1 MTGENNEDYKN
12 ITGDGIDEVL
22 KSYTMEKN
30 HLEENNTYN
39 RRLLK
44 VVKIIHLLNRF
55 RKHNKEYRKLI
66 DKPEKTTFELQCLA
80 DLGKEMKREWELCLQ
95 YKAFDVVRVDSY
107 RERSLKGEKKPI
119 PIPIPIREDLNR
131 IQTQFDD
138 LITQMTSAKIV
149 LAKIEQGD
157 DDDFSV
163 NFHKDST
170 KEYREQ

>member
-1 MTGENNEDYKN
+1 MKRTLQNQARQKRIKETYYTLFLTDENNEDYKN

-95 YKAFDVVRVDSY
+95 YKAFDVVRIAT
-107 RERSLKGEKKPI
+107 E
-119 PIPIPIREDLNR
+119 
-131 IQTQFDD
+131 
-138 LITQMTSAKIV
+138 SA
-149 LAKIEQGD
+149 
-157 DDDFSV
+157 
-163 NFHKDST
+163 H
-170 KEYREQ
+170 